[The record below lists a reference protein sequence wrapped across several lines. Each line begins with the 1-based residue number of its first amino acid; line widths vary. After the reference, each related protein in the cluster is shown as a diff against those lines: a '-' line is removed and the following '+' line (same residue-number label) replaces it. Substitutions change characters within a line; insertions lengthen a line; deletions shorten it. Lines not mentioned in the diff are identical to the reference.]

1 MASNEGSFW
10 LPPQSS
16 TVASEVDELFD
27 FIMDLNY
34 IFFFIILAMTVY
46 FVVKYKRTSDEQL
59 ATSDLDHSTLWEGA
73 WAFIPLGLCF
83 VMFVWGFKLFV
94 NLQVAPP
101 GAMEVYVSAQKWS
114 WNFAYENGGNS
125 NDLYVP
131 AGKPVKLIMK
141 SKDVLHSFYVPDFRV
156 KADVIPNRYTTVWF
170 EAPEAGEHRIYCTE
184 YCGKE
189 HSGMY
194 RTVHVLPPAEFEKKL
209 EDLSG
214 PSKLPEGMTMAQWGE
229 QLYTEYTCVTCH
241 SKDGSRLVGPSFKA
255 IYGREGKLAD
265 GSTYKAAEE
274 YINESIMEPKA
285 KVVEGYPPAMPS
297 FKGQLDD
304 NQINAIIA
312 FMKTLK

>member
-46 FVVKYKRTSDEQL
+46 FVVKYKRNSDDQL
-59 ATSDLDHSTLWEGA
+59 ATSDFDHSTLWEGA

-229 QLYTEYTCVTCH
+229 QLYVDYTCATCH

-265 GSTYKAAEE
+265 GSTYKADEE

-285 KVVEGYPPAMPS
+285 KVVEGYPPVMPS